1 MRTLGNRLHDIL
13 DVVNRIRYTCILRY
27 ALICKINLAV
37 SIYRYILQQ
46 SVTFDSLVD
55 IGLGFFIQIDNFSI
69 ATAFVV
75 EYAFVVPS
83 VLVVTDQLT
92 FRVGRQSRLTGTGQ
106 TEEDSRAGAVHAGV
120 GRAVHRSDTAQR
132 IEIVHHREH
141 TLLHFTTVPSVDDD
155 LLFWSQV
162 EDYGCFWVQAQFLV
176 VFNLSLR
183 SVVNHE
189 IRFEIFQI
197 FFRSTDKHVRYEV
210 SLPCNFHDETHF
222 QASSLVSAAET
233 VDNKQFL
240 IWKLLHSQIL
250 QYLPSLRSYRLVVIL
265 IFFRS
270 PPYGVLR
277 SSVFYDK
284 LVLGR
289 TTGINTCHHI
299 HCTQFRYLTFFK
311 TFQTSFGFFLEQ
323 YVVWRIVENLNSTG
337 NTVLTQI

>member
-1 MRTLGNRLHDIL
+1 MQAQESSTETSRERRSRFSDTTFRTGQLGSKTRQEVVLSLLVVQDRNRRQYTEGISRQEDYLLCVRTLGNRLHDIL

-155 LLFWSQV
+155 LLF
-162 EDYGCFWVQAQFLV
+162 
-176 VFNLSLR
+176 
-183 SVVNHE
+183 
-189 IRFEIFQI
+189 
-197 FFRSTDKHVRYEV
+197 
-210 SLPCNFHDETHF
+210 
-222 QASSLVSAAET
+222 
-233 VDNKQFL
+233 
-240 IWKLLHSQIL
+240 
-250 QYLPSLRSYRLVVIL
+250 
-265 IFFRS
+265 
-270 PPYGVLR
+270 
-277 SSVFYDK
+277 
-284 LVLGR
+284 
-289 TTGINTCHHI
+289 
-299 HCTQFRYLTFFK
+299 
-311 TFQTSFGFFLEQ
+311 
-323 YVVWRIVENLNSTG
+323 
-337 NTVLTQI
+337 